1 MITFARTAWAF
12 LVRDFQIEASY
23 RLAFLLQ
30 FLGLF
35 VSALLWFFFAGF
47 VDGIGADSGRL
58 RAQTGDLAFFPWVLA
73 GITVSRFLD
82 VSLSTYATQIRSE
95 QSMGT
100 LEAMLVTPARLWH
113 LILASST
120 WSFVFAG
127 AQAVLYILLGVV
139 VFGVDI
145 HLKSPLVGLV
155 AILATIALTVV
166 AFSGIGILSAAFVL
180 YFKRGNPM
188 NFVIS
193 SASLL
198 FGDVLVPARSLPAGL
213 EWITKV
219 IPISYATDA
228 VRGALLRG
236 EGLAEIAPNL
246 LALAGFAAVL
256 VPVGLLGARYAVRRA
271 KQEGSLIQY

>member
-1 MITFARTAWAF
+1 MTLLRTAWAF

-23 RLAFLLQ
+23 RLAFVLQ
-30 FLGLF
+30 FFGLF

-47 VDGIGADSGRL
+47 VDGVSGGSSTL
-58 RAQTGDLAFFPWVLA
+58 RQQTGNLAFFPWVLG

-82 VSLSTYATQIRSE
+82 VSLSTYATQIRAE
-95 QSMGT
+95 QSTGT

-113 LILASST
+113 LMLASSS

-127 AQAVLYILLGVV
+127 AQALLYIVLGVL
-139 VFGVDI
+139 VFGVEI
-145 HLKSPLVGLV
+145 RLQSPFWGVV
-155 AILATIALTVV
+155 AVVATIALTVM

-180 YFKRGNPM
+180 YFKRGNPI

-198 FGDVLVPARSLPAGL
+198 FGDVLVPARSLPSELSWVA
-213 EWITKV
+213 KV

-236 EGLAEIAPNL
+236 EGLREIAPNL
-246 LALAGFAAVL
+246 LALAAFASIL
-256 VPVGLLGARYAVRRA
+256 LPLGLLGARYAVRRA